1 MTMTRPAVRTSASLK
16 NEPLATGHLRIS
28 GYCSLTPVT
37 EVFQFIFPATS
48 CDRAFTFGVTIET
61 LGTSRLIASRS
72 STVSVLVP
80 VSPVPL
86 RTPPTFCAPAL
97 TKSRLVPI
105 LSICA
110 CTEADAPWPMLTI
123 AITAET
129 PMMMPSIVRA
139 ARILL
144 RIRARKA
151 TRMIIKKS
159 MLLLVVIF
167 NDGQVLQLLSRV
179 TRIRDLLVRL
189 DLSVFEDDYAACVL
203 RDVGLVRDKHQRDA
217 SFSIQTLKDF
227 HHFNGRAR
235 VELPVGSSASINA
248 GLLTSERATAT

>member
-1 MTMTRPAVRTSASLK
+1 MTRAAVRTSASVK

-37 EVFQFIFPATS
+37 AVFQFMLPATS
-48 CDRAFTFGVTIET
+48 CDLAFTDGVTIET

-72 STVSVLVP
+72 STVSVFVP

-97 TKSRLVPI
+97 TKSRLVPM

-110 CTEADAPWPMLTI
+110 CTEAEAPWPILTI

-129 PMMMPSIVRA
+129 PMMMPSIVKA

-144 RIRARKA
+144 RTRARKA
-151 TRMIIKKS
+151 TRMIIS
-159 MLLLVVIF
+159 RFMIFPLLLVVVIVLD
-167 NDGQVLQLLSRV
+167 DGEILQFFRCVAWTLNLM
-179 TRIRDLLVRL
+179 VRL
-189 DLSVFEDDYAACVL
+189 DLAILEDNHAMGIL
-203 RDVGLVRDKHQRDA
+203 RDVWLVCDQHERDA
-217 SFSIQTLKDF
+217 AFAIQALKDL
-227 HHFNGRAR
+227 HH
-235 VELPVGSSASINA
+235 
-248 GLLTSERATAT
+248 

>member
-1 MTMTRPAVRTSASLK
+1 MTRAAVRTSESAK
-16 NEPLATGHLRIS
+16 NEPLPTGHLRIS

-37 EVFQFIFPATS
+37 EVFQFMFPATS
-48 CDRAFTFGVTIET
+48 CDLAFTFGVTMET

-110 CTEADAPWPMLTI
+110 CTDADAPWPMLTI

-129 PMMMPSIVRA
+129 PMMMPSIVKA

-151 TRMIIKKS
+151 TRMIIKKF
-159 MLLLVVIF
+159 MLLLVVLII
-167 NDGQVLQLLSRV
+167 DYRQVLQFFRRV
-179 TRIRDLLVRL
+179 TRILNLLVRL
-189 DLSVFEDDYAACVL
+189 DLSVLEDNHAVCVL
-203 RDVGLVRDKHQRDA
+203 RDVGFVRD
-217 SFSIQTLKDF
+217 
-227 HHFNGRAR
+227 
-235 VELPVGSSASINA
+235 
-248 GLLTSERATAT
+248 